1 MKIFQKISFFIFLF
15 LFLFHTFLPHN
26 HRIGEITEAQENKTI
41 LAQIFDLFI
50 NTIQLDLGDHHLEKI
65 KTSEKNT
72 SAIQLFLYF
81 DDTKIISLK
90 IPESILPFVQPSC
103 LIFFP
108 IRKIYLHTFNYRG
121 PTI

>member
-50 NTIQLDLGDHHLEKI
+50 NTIQLDLAHIAAK
-65 KTSEKNT
+65 K
-72 SAIQLFLYF
+72 
-81 DDTKIISLK
+81 
-90 IPESILPFVQPSC
+90 
-103 LIFFP
+103 LITV
-108 IRKIYLHTFNYRG
+108 KY
-121 PTI
+121 